1 LRKPLSQKRGG
12 GRHSV
17 DVPASLLDHLEE
29 ILEAENLSFAIST
42 GTPGP
47 HRKPVIQAATRQGK
61 VLAYAK
67 VGWNATT
74 AKLVLNEARA
84 LQRMAGA
91 HLESFSAPR
100 LLHLGRWKDVH
111 FSVQSAPLGRL
122 SQAPRDLSPE
132 YGASLRELRHNGTV
146 RLPLAESDFW
156 ADLLRNCDGL
166 KDDYRRRMVAQGLKA
181 AERRLHGQTLPFHP
195 YHGDFV
201 PWNAQLVDGRLYL
214 FDWEYAGEQG
224 LPGYDLIHFL
234 VSTWALVRRW
244 KPARVVKEV
253 LRLGSAWAS
262 TGVEPQAAL
271 PLLLL
276 YLLERIIFYAPNDG
290 PGVQQLERIEAMTSL
305 CMVEGDLLP

>member
-1 LRKPLSQKRGG
+1 M
-12 GRHSV
+12 
-17 DVPASLLDHLEE
+17 
-29 ILEAENLSFAIST
+29 EADNLSFAIST

-47 HRKPVIQAATRQGK
+47 HRKPVIQAATRQGR

-67 VGWNATT
+67 VGWNETT
-74 AKLVLNEARA
+74 ATLVLNEALT
-84 LQRMAGA
+84 LQRIAGA
-91 HLESFSAPR
+91 HFESFSAPQ
-100 LLHLGRWKDVH
+100 LLHVGRWKDAH
-111 FSVQSAPLGRL
+111 FSVQSAPQGHL

-146 RLPLAESDFW
+146 WLPLVESDFW

-166 KDDYRRRMVAQGLKA
+166 KDDYRRRMVAQGLEA
-181 AERRLHGQTLPFHP
+181 AERRLRGQALPFHP
-195 YHGDFV
+195 CHGDFV
-201 PWNAQLVDGRLYL
+201 PWNAQLVDGQLYL
-214 FDWEYAGEQG
+214 FDWEYARKQS

-262 TGVEPQAAL
+262 AGIEPEAAI

-276 YLLERIIFYAPNDG
+276 YLLERFTFYCCGDEPV
-290 PGVQQLERIEAMTSL
+290 VQQLERIEAMTSL
-305 CMVEGDLLP
+305 CMVEGDLLT